1 MQDKVSLSFSRPV
14 VSGMQLTLGVD
25 NSLVAV
31 YNDENGTEYETV
43 DPSLVKME
51 PIQCAEN
58 QVFSPDA
65 TITLDPKSIEKGY
78 YLIPVVISPISDAG
92 YVVKEG
98 SVHYIFVTK
107 VAMDVEIGATTLDG
121 SKIAPTSAWTITCCQ
136 GTTTSGATGVWNCD
150 SAAQKAAMFDGK
162 LDANCWYASSASYSW
177 GNGGNFTIDMG
188 EVNDVTGLRWHIYYQ
203 DSEPQ
208 CRPHLQR

>member
-1 MQDKVSLSFSRPV
+1 M
-14 VSGMQLTLGVD
+14 D

-92 YVVKEG
+92 YAVKEG

-136 GTTTSGATGVWNCD
+136 GTATSGATGV
-150 SAAQKAAMFDGK
+150 
-162 LDANCWYASSASYSW
+162 
-177 GNGGNFTIDMG
+177 
-188 EVNDVTGLRWHIYYQ
+188 
-203 DSEPQ
+203 
-208 CRPHLQR
+208 